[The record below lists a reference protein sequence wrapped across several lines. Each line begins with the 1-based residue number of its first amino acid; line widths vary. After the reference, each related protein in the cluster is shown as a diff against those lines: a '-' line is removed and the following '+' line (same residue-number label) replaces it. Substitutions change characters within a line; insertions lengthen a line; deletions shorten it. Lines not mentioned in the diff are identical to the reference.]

1 MKHKLSAVTA
11 AVAALA
17 VGAVLFGAPAGA
29 HEERDD
35 DDGRRSDY
43 GMMGHMMNHGQMM
56 HMMHHGMMG
65 KGMMGPGMGMG
76 LAPCSSNVRAEMDR
90 DLTVKDV
97 TEMLQLRL
105 DRWGNERLKLGK
117 IEQKDDDTIIA
128 EILTVGG
135 SLVQRLA
142 IDRDTGSQHLIK

>member
-1 MKHKLSAVTA
+1 MKRTLSAVTA

-17 VGAVLFGAPAGA
+17 VGAVLIGAPAGA

-35 DDGRRSDY
+35 DDRQFGY
-43 GMMGHMMNHGQMM
+43 GMMGHMMDQDRMM

-65 KGMMGPGMGMG
+65 KGMMGRGMG
-76 LAPCSSNVRAEMDR
+76 LAPCSSNVRADMDR
-90 DLTVKDV
+90 DLSVKDV

-128 EILTVGG
+128 EILTVDG
-135 SLVQRLA
+135 SLVQRLS
-142 IDRDTGSQHLIK
+142 IDRDTGSQRLIK